1 MKEILLAV
9 LVVLDMLVVIYFTAY
24 MLVNLSL
31 LWISNRAVPR
41 ELYRTAQARKTGSRD
56 RTFHPLVSLIVPA
69 YCEEVTIVENIRSL
83 IRLDYPRFEIIVVND
98 GSSDGTVERTVEAF
112 RMVRSEV
119 DYNPHLGTM
128 PIRGFYR
135 AQVELPK
142 KVERLVLL
150 DKENGGKADAINA
163 GINASQGAYVA
174 SMDADS
180 LLVDDAVELAMAPI
194 MAGANEV
201 VACGGAV
208 ALSNGCTVKD
218 GKLVEVGLPKKWVA
232 RFQVVEYM
240 RSFTQSRTALGRM
253 NALLILSGV
262 FAVFQRETLIEAGG
276 FLTKHMRSRLGH
288 EYCGIGS
295 ETVCEDMEVV
305 VRLHRY
311 LLDHGRKGRAECLPF
326 PLAWTEA
333 PEIWE
338 HLGKQ
343 RNRWYRGL
351 WEVLATH
358 KKMMLRPKYRWIGMF
373 SLPYQVLFEAL
384 APLLETAGYIVVPLS
399 WAAGILSL
407 PALLSFVSFA
417 LAFNLLLSAG
427 SVYVSIRQ
435 MRLEKSTAETVLMD
449 YRGVK
454 TVLLLMFAGLLSNL
468 GYRQYLIW
476 WQLKGLKDFLKGK
489 KSWDKF
495 ARQGFAG
502 GESPGETG
510 V

>member
-1 MKEILLAV
+1 MRDFLLAV
-9 LVVLDMLVVIYFTAY
+9 LLILDFVVVGYFFIYMAVNVVLLF
-24 MLVNLSL
+24 
-31 LWISNRAVPR
+31 ISNRVVPR
-41 ELYRTAQARKTGSRD
+41 ELYRTGQSKKARKPDPGK
-56 RTFHPLVSLIVPA
+56 TFYPLVSLIVPA

-98 GSSDGTVERTVEAF
+98 GSSDRTVALSVEAF
-112 RMVRSEV
+112 GMVRSEV

-128 PIRGFYR
+128 PISGYYR
-135 AQVELPK
+135 ATVELPK

-150 DKENGGKADAINA
+150 DKANGGKADAINA
-163 GINASQGAYVA
+163 GINASQGSYVA

-180 LLVDDAVELAMAPI
+180 LLVDDAVELAITPI
-194 MAGANEV
+194 FADPNDV

-218 GKLVEVGLPKKWVA
+218 GRLASVGLPKKWIA

-240 RSFTQSRTALGRM
+240 RSFTQSRTALGQM

-262 FAVFQRETLIEAGG
+262 FAVFQREALVEAGG
-276 FLTKHMRSRLGH
+276 FLTKHMRSKLGT
-288 EYCGIGS
+288 EYCGVGS

-311 LLDHGRKGRAECLPF
+311 LLDKGRKGRSECLPF

-351 WEVLATH
+351 WEVLSIH
-358 KKMMLRPKYRWIGMF
+358 RGMMMRPRYGRIGMF
-373 SLPYQVLFEAL
+373 ALPYQFLFEAL

-399 WAAGILSL
+399 FAAGILSL
-407 PALLSFVSFA
+407 PAMVSFVSFA
-417 LAFNLLLSAG
+417 LAFNLMLSAG
-427 SVYVSIRQ
+427 SVYVSIRR
-435 MRLEKSTAETVLMD
+435 MRLEKSAAETVLMD
-449 YRGVK
+449 YRGAK
-454 TVLLLMFAGLLSNL
+454 TILLLVFAGLLSNL

-476 WQLKGLKDFLKGK
+476 WQLKGLKDFLQGR

-495 ARQGFAG
+495 ARQGFAA
-502 GESPGETG
+502 EDEA
-510 V
+510 